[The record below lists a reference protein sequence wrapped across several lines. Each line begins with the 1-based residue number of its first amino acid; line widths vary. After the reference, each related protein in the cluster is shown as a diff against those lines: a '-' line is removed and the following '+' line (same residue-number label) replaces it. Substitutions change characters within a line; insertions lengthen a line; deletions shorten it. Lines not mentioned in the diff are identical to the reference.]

1 MILSPIWLPATLMAG
16 ALQAWRT
23 AVQQRLLYAQV
34 VEATRCWAEGVATDA
49 GDTDLGA
56 VLGWAF
62 PAYLGGPLS
71 VVDQTGAAEFV
82 RRCDA
87 LVASCGARFMVPV
100 RLRDFAASGA
110 RFHTT

>member
-1 MILSPIWLPATLMAG
+1 MSVLSVAAIICLPRQFQITVVENSDENHL
-16 ALQAWRT
+16 RT
-23 AVQQRLLYAQV
+23 AA
-34 VEATRCWAEGVATDA
+34 
-49 GDTDLGA
+49 
-56 VLGWAF
+56 WAF

-87 LVASCGARFMVPV
+87 LVASCGARFRVPV
-100 RLRDFAASGA
+100 RLRDFAASGV